1 MSVRAPPQPNF
12 NVQFGQKVVLAQLA
26 LALLGVDPDGTG
38 QVLTNKLDLTP
49 VLPAFHVAL
58 VCRACAE
65 GDGETDDET
74 KDGEQQVADVEW
86 LEKC

>member
-1 MSVRAPPQPNF
+1 MLVRAIPQPDI
-12 NVQFGQKVVLAQLA
+12 NVQFGQKVLLAQLA
-26 LALLGVDPDGTG
+26 VALVCVDPDGTD
-38 QVLTNKLDLTP
+38 QVLANELNLTP